1 MYIWGIKN
9 QITSYDFQDL
19 QDMEIL
25 KMDGVLS
32 KQSLQQLVFFWR
44 KKWVIHKSLILWM
57 VREFPSGKYWN
68 NIVLFH
74 FLYFC
79 THVPTTL
86 IHRGI
91 RGVHRGVRKIYQY
104 SLSKCSV
111 TNRPNGRGVR
121 GDRDNFPI

>member
-86 IHRGI
+86 
-91 RGVHRGVRKIYQY
+91 VHRGVRKIYQY
-104 SLSKCSV
+104 SLSNCSLTGPMV
-111 TNRPNGRGVR
+111 GVSKEI
-121 GDRDNFPI
+121 GTIFLSW